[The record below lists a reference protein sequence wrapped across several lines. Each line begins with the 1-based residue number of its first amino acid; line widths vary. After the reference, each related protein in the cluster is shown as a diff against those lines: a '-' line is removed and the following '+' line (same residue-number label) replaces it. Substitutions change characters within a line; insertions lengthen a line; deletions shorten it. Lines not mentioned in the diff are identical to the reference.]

1 MENIIPLNG
10 RIAIVDDVIEQALP
24 LMRVLSK
31 NNIPYVFYQGNNVD
45 FLPEESENDI
55 RILFLDLN
63 LLGGRDANPK
73 EIRSV
78 LFNTIKKII
87 SPNNYPYV
95 LILWSRQENE
105 YKEMLEEL
113 FNNELKQCA
122 PITIQNFIKSDFF
135 PNFSEI
141 EENEEK
147 EYLIL
152 DELKK
157 IILALPAYSYL
168 MQWENC
174 VHNSADATIQDI
186 FHDYHS
192 EENWENNANCILSMF
207 AHSFLEKHYND
218 AMPENKAKASLLLL
232 NDVYIDTLE
241 SVIAG
246 CKIENAVELEHN
258 VNEEQKKHIRLK
270 TNYKLLI
277 SKASMD
283 KKHPGCVLTPIEG
296 CLEYVK
302 CSKSILND
310 CLKTEDIRAQVM
322 GQYHNMQLR
331 EAKQLYNQ
339 LMKERRNA
347 IYSTLLPCGIVVTP
361 ACDYAQNKAQYDR
374 VIQGI
379 VIDSCYKD
387 MIDTKSEAVY
397 VSPQFNDGSHE
408 RILVF
413 NYRYFVTQDLDNIDN
428 VKPLYRVRNSILSEI
443 QSKLARHISRQG
455 IMNL

>member
-1 MENIIPLNG
+1 MH
-10 RIAIVDDVIEQALP
+10 
-24 LMRVLSK
+24 
-31 NNIPYVFYQGNNVD
+31 
-45 FLPEESENDI
+45 
-55 RILFLDLN
+55 
-63 LLGGRDANPK
+63 LLVEFA
-73 EIRSV
+73 
-78 LFNTIKKII
+78 
-87 SPNNYPYV
+87 
-95 LILWSRQENE
+95 
-105 YKEMLEEL
+105 
-113 FNNELKQCA
+113 
-122 PITIQNFIKSDFF
+122 IQNFIKSDFF
-135 PNFSEI
+135 PNFSEV

-147 EYLIL
+147 EHLIL

-241 SVIAG
+241 SIISG

-258 VNEEQKKHIRLK
+258 VNEEQKNHIRLK

-277 SKASMD
+277 SKANID

-296 CLEYVK
+296 CLEYIK

-310 CLKTEDIRAQVM
+310 CLKTEDIRVQVM
-322 GQYHNMQLR
+322 EQYHNMQLR

-379 VIDSCYKD
+379 IIDSCYKD

-397 VSPQFNDGSHE
+397 VSPPFNDGSHE

-413 NYRYFVTQDLDNIDN
+413 NYRYFVAQDLDNVDN